1 MKKKSLLEI
10 ATELEASLDADGKG
24 YNAKK
29 AELFS
34 VSFTPN
40 GGLSFS
46 KRSDNGDVYELLGNP
61 FSVHVCATSDAIGVL
76 TCGWAAPVDDDSDY
90 DDLPPS
96 VHPKR
101 RRVRLLVCASRDGVA
116 SVLRFQDDPDNPI
129 TDEDRASGSLADA
142 VHQLVAQAQASD
154 N

>member
-24 YNAKK
+24 YDTKK

-34 VSFTPN
+34 VSFTHN
-40 GGLSFS
+40 GLLFS

-76 TCGWAAPVDDDSDY
+76 TCGWAAPVTDDDDDSE
-90 DDLPPS
+90 LPPS

-129 TDEDRASGSLADA
+129 TDEGRAVGSLADA
-142 VHQLVAQAQASD
+142 VQSLVAQAQASE